1 MDIKDHLTDYV
12 ESITD
17 HTSKGNKK
25 AYNCPFCNSGHGK
38 NGTGAFNI
46 DPKNPTRWTCF
57 SCGEGGDVLDLIGKV
72 EGIEG
77 YPNQVRRAGELFN
90 IDISPY
96 LTAKTSDEGITV
108 DYSKAIEGAE
118 MEQKNTV
125 NHALSNDY
133 TEFFKKSNDTL
144 QLFLRDIKEYRGISL
159 ETFNKFMVGLSDE
172 KLIIPTSKQSYFSRG
187 IKKDFKQKTGNS
199 TPFNSQ
205 IINPATEQPIFIVE
219 GELDALSIYEV
230 GGQAVALGSTTNVE
244 KFVKTVASKLN
255 DEKLAKP
262 LILALD
268 NDKAGKDATVKL
280 EKLLQSEKIAYTVAN
295 IRNIKDKEGEEVKIK
310 DPNEFLT
317 RNREKFKK
325 WLDDAISKAK
335 FDKEVYLETST
346 DHFLQGFLNGI
357 ANSVNTPCV
366 PTGIKSIDD
375 ALDGGLYEGL
385 YIIGAISSLGKT
397 TLTIQIA
404 DQIAQSGKDVLI
416 FSLEMARSEIMAK
429 SISRHTILEVLESG
443 GDTKNAKT
451 TRGITNGSRYANY
464 NPTEKS
470 IIQTAI
476 TKYGEYANRIYIQ
489 EGLGDIGVMQIRET
503 VEKHVRY
510 TGNTPIVII
519 DYIQILAPYNDR
531 ATDKQN
537 TDKAVMELKRISRD
551 FKTSVFGISSF
562 NRDNYNN
569 AVSMQ
574 SFKESGA
581 IEYSSDVLLGLQ
593 FEGAGTKDFK
603 VDDAKRQ
610 NPRAVEMVVLKNRN
624 GKTGTRLK
632 LDFYPMFNYFKE

>member
-1 MDIKDHLTDYV
+1 MDIKDYLTEYV

-17 HTSKGNKK
+17 HTTKGNKK
-25 AYNCPFCNSGHGK
+25 AYNCPLCDSGRGA

-46 DPKNPTRWTCF
+46 NPKNKTRWTCF

-77 YPNQVRRAGELFN
+77 YLNQIKRAGELFN
-90 IDISPY
+90 IDISPF
-96 LTAKTSDEGITV
+96 LEGKASDRGNH
-108 DYSKAIEGAE
+108 SKVIEGAE
-118 MEQKNTV
+118 MGLNNAV
-125 NHALSNDY
+125 NHAQLTDY
-133 TEFFKKSNDTL
+133 TEFFKKSNGAL
-144 QLFLRDIKEYRGISL
+144 QVFLRDIKAYRGISL
-159 ETFNKFMVGLSDE
+159 ETFNKFTVGLDDE
-172 KLIIPTSKQSYFSRG
+172 KLIIPTSKQSYFLRG
-187 IKKDFKQKTGNS
+187 IKKDFKQKKGNS
-199 TPFNSQ
+199 VPFNSQ
-205 IINPATEQPIFIVE
+205 IINVENEQPIFVVE
-219 GELDALSIYEV
+219 GEIDALSIYEV
-230 GGQAVALGSTTNVE
+230 GGQAVALGSTTNVDN
-244 KFVKTVASKLN
+244 FVNLITKRLDGKS
-255 DEKLAKP
+255 LAKP

-268 NDKAGKDATVKL
+268 NDKGGRDATNKL
-280 EKLLQSEKIAYTVAN
+280 EKLLQDEKIPYTVAN
-295 IRNIKDKEGEEVKIK
+295 IRNIKGADGEEIKIK

-317 RNREKFKK
+317 KDRVKFEK
-325 WLDDAISKAK
+325 WIYDAINNAK

-346 DHFLQGFLNGI
+346 DRFLQGFLNGI
-357 ANSVNTPCV
+357 ANSVNTPCT
-366 PTGIKSIDD
+366 PTGFKSIDD

-397 TLTIQIA
+397 TLTVQIA

-429 SISRHTILEVLESG
+429 SISRHTILEVLETG
-443 GDTKNAKT
+443 GDTRNAKT

-464 NPTEKS
+464 NATEKN
-470 IIQTAI
+470 IIQTAV
-476 TKYGEYANRIYIQ
+476 KEYGEYANRIYIQ

-510 TGNTPIVII
+510 TGNTPIVVI

-551 FKTSVFGISSF
+551 FKTTVFGISSF

-593 FEGAGTKDFK
+593 FEGAGKKDFNI
-603 VDDAKRQ
+603 DEAKRK

-624 GKTGTRLK
+624 GKTGTKLK
-632 LDFYPMFNYFKE
+632 LDFYPMFNFFKE